1 MYAGNLRAYNS
12 DVFNAPSGVLK
23 HEFISSLD
31 KKVRVVK
38 SSFTFSFKLSFKD
51 VLNRTL
57 ETCHD
62 FFNDAEF
69 KPIDTESATMTS
81 YIQADNVLLIIAS
94 PRSMDQELNY
104 DESQSGSWRFELIG
118 VYYAVN
124 AISEKLKTIFNEIC
138 VPHVRWHFV
147 GEHGTDFKDIN
158 IELSEKKNIKDS
170 FYPWLEN
177 GIESYLNSFIS
188 SKQSILLMAGAAGTG
203 KTSLLRH
210 FLFRYQNLGY
220 LAHITYDERIMQTD
234 STFIEFITENN
245 PSIMIIEDADILLTS
260 RESDANKLMAR
271 FLNVSDGLIPL
282 NNKKIV
288 FTTNM
293 TDFQRIDSALI
304 RPGRCFDFMKCRE
317 LSAEEA
323 AIAAADIG
331 APAPGRACT
340 LAELFNNKKNI
351 ELPRMGFNI

>member
-1 MYAGNLRAYNS
+1 MSVYGLRTYS
-12 DVFNAPSGVLK
+12 DNIFRAPSGILK
-23 HEFISSLD
+23 HEFVSSLD
-31 KKVRVVK
+31 KEVRVIR

-51 VLNRTL
+51 VLNRMF

-62 FFNDAEF
+62 IFNDAEF
-69 KPIDTESATMTS
+69 KPVDTELASMSS
-81 YIQADNVLLIIAS
+81 YIKTDNILLIITS
-94 PRSMDQELNY
+94 PRAMDQELNY
-104 DESQSGSWRFELIG
+104 DESQSGSWSFELIG
-118 VYYAVN
+118 VYDSVN
-124 AISEKLKTIFNEIC
+124 TISEKLKIVFSEMC
-138 VPHVRWHFV
+138 VPNVRWHFM
-147 GEHGTDFKDIN
+147 GEHGCDFRDIN

-170 FYPWLEN
+170 FYPWLKN
-177 GIESYLNSFIS
+177 GIELYLNSFIS
-188 SKQSILLMAGAAGTG
+188 SKESILLMAGTAGTG

-220 LAHITYDERIMQTD
+220 RAHITYDERVMQSD

-260 RESDANKLMAR
+260 RESDANKLIAR

-293 TDFQRIDSALI
+293 TDFQRIDSALV

-317 LSAEEA
+317 LSVEEA
-323 AIAAADIG
+323 AKAAADIG
-331 APAPGRACT
+331 MPAPNQACT

-351 ELPRMGFNI
+351 QLPRIGFI